1 MSAFTEIK
9 FASGRVTLFAV
20 AKIFGI
26 IEEDIV
32 NLLRNAG
39 YDVHNIPFTKLNDG
53 HLEVLSKA
61 YVKAVKSYY
70 NSTSKNLKNLS
81 KDDIEDSRIF
91 FSRFIKRSMF
101 FYFEADPKDQ
111 VFKKKLDD
119 HLIIDFFF
127 ELIDK
132 IEFRESITGVNNLFD
147 HNFSEDVFNRVRY
160 RIKIDVKSKFILK
173 DLRSS
178 IHSIL
183 VCFHYYIFSDDEDN
197 TIEASNRTRFS
208 GKDFFAGEA
217 LKLFKFLKFSPKCE
231 TKILSI

>member
-1 MSAFTEIK
+1 MSAITEIK
-9 FASGRVTLFAV
+9 FASGRVTLLAV
-20 AKIFGI
+20 AKILGI
-26 IEEDIV
+26 VEQDIV
-32 NLLRNAG
+32 TLLRNAG

-61 YVKAVKSYY
+61 YVKGVKSYY
-70 NSTSKNLKNLS
+70 NATSKNLKNLS
-81 KDDIEDSRIF
+81 KDEIEDSRNF

-101 FYFEADPKDQ
+101 FYFDADPKDQ

-127 ELIDK
+127 ELIEK
-132 IEFRESITGVNNLFD
+132 IELRESILGVNRLFD
-147 HNFSEDVFNRVRY
+147 HNFPEDVFNRVRY

-173 DLRSS
+173 DIRSS

-197 TIEASNRTRFS
+197 TIEARNCLRFS

-217 LKLFKFLKFSPKCE
+217 LKLVEFLKFSPKWK
-231 TKILSI
+231 TTILSI

>member
-1 MSAFTEIK
+1 MSAYTKIE
-9 FASGRVTLFAV
+9 FASGRVSLLGV
-20 AKIFGI
+20 AKVLGI
-26 IEEDIV
+26 KEEGIV
-32 NLLRNAG
+32 ALLRNAG
-39 YDVHNIPFTKLNDG
+39 YDVYNIPFTKLNDG

-61 YVKAVKSYY
+61 YVKAIKSYY
-70 NSTSKNLKNLS
+70 NTTAKNLKNLP
-81 KDDIEDSRIF
+81 KDEIVNSRSF
-91 FSRFIKRSMF
+91 FSRFIKRGMF
-101 FYFEADPKDQ
+101 FYFDPNFEDQ

-132 IEFRESITGVNNLFD
+132 IELRESISELNHLINY
-147 HNFSEDVFNRVRY
+147 NFSDDVFNRVKY

-183 VCFHYYIFSDDEDN
+183 VCFHYYIFSDDEEN
-197 TIEASNRTRFS
+197 TIEARNNLRFS
-208 GKDFFAGEA
+208 GKEFFAGEA
-217 LKLFKFLKFSPKCE
+217 LKLIEFLKFLPKCE